1 MKPLTTRV
9 ALGKIED
16 LTIPTS
22 TQEYPLGLEVV
33 VEDSDTKTIKKF
45 IYVKSHAA
53 LTAYVPYA
61 LNFTSTAGSEVITS
75 APVAISAQIGIAQ
88 VAFTSGYFG
97 FIQTMGDCLANH
109 AGATTNTY
117 ALKISAAAP
126 TVVTAESNATV
137 TVNSFGV
144 AKATGGA
151 GTAIWLF
158 GEQAV
163 VAS

>member
-1 MKPLTTRV
+1 MKPLSTRM
-9 ALGKIED
+9 ALGNVDD
-16 LTIPTS
+16 LTKPTS
-22 TQEYPLGLEVV
+22 TQNYKLGFEVT
-33 VEDSDTKTIKKF
+33 VEDSDYKTVKKF

-75 APVAISAQIGIAQ
+75 APVAISAQIGVPQ
-88 VAFTSGYFG
+88 VSFTSGYYG

-109 AGATTNTY
+109 AAATTDTY

-126 TVVTAESNATV
+126 TVFTAESNATV
-137 TVNSFGV
+137 TVNSFAV
-144 AKATGGA
+144 AKETGGA
-151 GTAIWLF
+151 GKHIWLF

-163 VAS
+163 VTA